1 MHATLRRPFF
11 LLAKP
16 TKTHYISTTMLNIT
30 ISNTA
35 FFLALL
41 TSALLL
47 RKLAALRAAS
57 LRTQKL
63 R

>member
-1 MHATLRRPFF
+1 
-11 LLAKP
+11 
-16 TKTHYISTTMLNIT
+16 MLNIS

-41 TSALLL
+41 ASALLL
-47 RKLAALRAAS
+47 RKLAALGATS
-57 LRTQKL
+57 LRAQKL

>member
-1 MHATLRRPFF
+1 
-11 LLAKP
+11 
-16 TKTHYISTTMLNIT
+16 MLNIS

-47 RKLAALRAAS
+47 RKLAALRAAR

>member
-1 MHATLRRPFF
+1 
-11 LLAKP
+11 
-16 TKTHYISTTMLNIT
+16 MLNIS

>member
-1 MHATLRRPFF
+1 
-11 LLAKP
+11 
-16 TKTHYISTTMLNIT
+16 MLNIS

-47 RKLAALRAAS
+47 RELAALRAAS